1 MWYCKNSPQQLHIS
15 PDGFLKNVLML
26 FVLFMVFGQTL
37 RLVEMKRIFKGLL
50 TLHLLLN
57 NNCIEEVQSITIV
70 ASRLAHERVHCLLD
84 FFNFNINQ
92 IEIGFVAP

>member
-1 MWYCKNSPQQLHIS
+1 
-15 PDGFLKNVLML
+15 
-26 FVLFMVFGQTL
+26 
-37 RLVEMKRIFKGLL
+37 MKRTFKGLL

-57 NNCIEEVQSITIV
+57 NNCIEELQSITIV

-92 IEIGFVAP
+92 KSLSLRPDIDRWESVEMTSELE